1 MFLGNAIRVAQ
12 LLGLHRNDATL
23 QYPDVAEGEA
33 RRRLWWTLY
42 EFERLTAPSLILA
55 NDRFS
60 SIANGCPASI
70 HDDDFD
76 TDLPID
82 GHHSPGDYTPVGYLK
97 CSVKLAQISGHI
109 FKKMYSVPP
118 QSSHKA
124 TGNRHIR
131 RTIADLFGELV
142 EWRHQVPSH
151 LRIDS
156 TGAAPVPNP
165 AILRALA
172 FLDLRFQYAIISVT
186 LPLLFRLVSAVK
198 DGDFE
203 SLSSESKSF
212 ITQYSDACAQ
222 SARSALQTLKL
233 MHQNHLLN
241 NVLWLDAFY
250 ILSTSMVLLLQY
262 LRTSSNA
269 EAYRVNECISILR
282 HLQPRGIGRNV
293 LNSLSDFAT
302 FLGLDYLPPQSP
314 SRDNLQPL
322 GENELRLY
330 ELFNMTPSSAA
341 TPEPGGP
348 PSPEMGLGGGYISL
362 GEGANDFAWMDQI
375 IRMAAEYGLP

>member
-1 MFLGNAIRVAQ
+1 M
-12 LLGLHRNDATL
+12 
-23 QYPDVAEGEA
+23 
-33 RRRLWWTLY
+33 
-42 EFERLTAPSLILA
+42 LIVT
-55 NDRFS
+55 DSKFS
-60 SIANGCPASI
+60 SMANGCPASI

-76 TDLPID
+76 TDLPTD
-82 GHHSPGDYTPVGYLK
+82 GHHSPGDYTPVGYLA
-97 CSVKLAQISGHI
+97 CSVKSAQISGHI
-109 FKKMYSVPP
+109 FQKMYSIPP
-118 QSSHKA
+118 QSSHSA
-124 TGNRHIR
+124 TENRHIR

-142 EWRHQVPSH
+142 EWRHQVPPH

-156 TGAAPVPNP
+156 NVDDPAPNP

-233 MHQNHLLN
+233 MHRNHLLN
-241 NVLWLDAFY
+241 NVLWLDSFY
-250 ILSTSMVLLLQY
+250 ILSTSLVLLLQY
-262 LRTSSNA
+262 LRTSSNP
-269 EAYRVNECISILR
+269 EAYRVNECISILP

-302 FLGLDYLPPQSP
+302 FLGLDYLSPQSP
-314 SRDNLQPL
+314 SRENLQPL

-330 ELFNMTPSSAA
+330 ELFSPTPSSAA
-341 TPEPGGP
+341 TLEPGGP
-348 PSPEMGLGGGYISL
+348 PSPEMDLGGGHVSL
-362 GEGANDFAWMDQI
+362 GEGANGFAWMDQI
-375 IRMAAEYGLP
+375 VRMATEY